1 MPWRYE
7 GGMLAQKLLV
17 ITDAWTPQ
25 TNGVVTTLCNVAECL
40 IEAGLDVE
48 IVHGGLFHTWPLPT
62 YPEIRIA
69 RDPWVMKQILK
80 EVRPDY
86 VHVATEGPLGIYAR
100 VLLNKLRVPFT
111 TSVHTKFPEYVH
123 KRIRLPLAVGYRILN
138 WFHAPAVRTLCTTMS
153 HKLELE
159 SWGLGDLVVWGRG
172 VNINKFREMP
182 REVSTSPR
190 CLYVGRVAVEKN
202 VEAFLSLDMEVDK
215 VIVGDGP
222 MRQKLQKRYPDAHW
236 LGYRYGEDLV
246 REYARADVFVFPSLT
261 DTFGLVMLEANA
273 CGTPVAAF
281 PVMGPVDVVT
291 EGVNG
296 ALDNELSRA
305 IDRALVIPRTACR
318 AHAESHSWYA
328 VAGRL
333 RANLAAIK
341 WDASSLRGLR

>member
-1 MPWRYE
+1 
-7 GGMLAQKLLV
+7 
-17 ITDAWTPQ
+17 
-25 TNGVVTTLCNVAECL
+25 
-40 IEAGLDVE
+40 
-48 IVHGGLFHTWPLPT
+48 
-62 YPEIRIA
+62 
-69 RDPWVMKQILK
+69 
-80 EVRPDY
+80 
-86 VHVATEGPLGIYAR
+86 
-100 VLLNKLRVPFT
+100 
-111 TSVHTKFPEYVH
+111 
-123 KRIRLPLAVGYRILN
+123 
-138 WFHAPAVRTLCTTMS
+138 MS

-159 SWGLGDLVVWGRG
+159 SWGIGDLVVWGRG

-182 REVSTSPR
+182 REASTSPR

-202 VEAFLSLDMEVDK
+202 VEAFLSLDMEGDK

-222 MRQKLQKRYPDAHW
+222 MRQKLQKRYPEAHW
-236 LGYRYGEDLV
+236 LGYRYGDELV